1 MRELMKTVL
10 KETLIDVSGSVMVM
24 VSDITQ
30 NSRSRESSDGFEE
43 QGML

>member
-10 KETLIDVSGSVMVM
+10 KETLIVVSGSVMVM

-30 NSRSRESSDGFEE
+30 KSRSRESRDDFEK

>member
-30 NSRSRESSDGFEE
+30 KSRSRESRDDFKK

>member
-1 MRELMKTVL
+1 MRVLMETVL
-10 KETLIDVSGSVMVM
+10 KETLILVSGSVMVM

-30 NSRSRESSDGFEE
+30 KSRSRESRDDFKE

>member
-30 NSRSRESSDGFEE
+30 KSRSRESRDDFEK